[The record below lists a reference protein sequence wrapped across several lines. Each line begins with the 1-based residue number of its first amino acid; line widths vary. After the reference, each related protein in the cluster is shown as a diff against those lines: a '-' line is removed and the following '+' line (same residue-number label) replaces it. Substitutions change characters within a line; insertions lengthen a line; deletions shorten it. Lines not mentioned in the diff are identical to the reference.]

1 MTFNIDKMYVDCI
14 HKDRIAFNR
23 IVKYSRKKDL
33 SNHFYI
39 PKENESFFKWLLSNV
54 NSKSKYKHLGYIND
68 NVYIVHNPTNLP
80 QAPENWDILCVNGE
94 ILQYDFSDKDN
105 NIYWVRS
112 TLKNSNTFII
122 NSDRILEILTTM
134 QIVSRSVDQERSFF
148 EVLSEKLKTFVITQY
163 FFTENYTNSIEKDKT
178 NSKNKDYTNYHKL
191 NSDLMNNVIDTA
203 PVKSLDFAPPDYA
216 LTGFPKISFI
226 IPLSSYANFHHNF
239 LLLSQL
245 NYLNYEIIVIDYLN
259 YENNVK
265 HLLKLHANKVRFIE
279 INPVDY
285 SKKYGDLK
293 NKKIPLGFMLNS
305 AVKSSQGDIIFPFFP
320 DKHYNIENVEF
331 LVKNYLFSNKEC
343 FIGKNLKN
351 YNIKDGLVYDSLEN
365 FSFSNMF
372 FSQKFWLTYTFDE
385 SCDDEKTLVYRFIK
399 DRLNTV
405 NFYESSN
412 WCYNVISSDSISD
425 GKKIDFS
432 DIHLNSLN
440 VFIL

>member
-1 MTFNIDKMYVDCI
+1 MTFNINKMYVDSI
-14 HKDRIAFNR
+14 HKDKTAFNR

-33 SNHFYI
+33 DDCFYI
-39 PKENESFFKWLLSNV
+39 PKEHESFFKWLLSNV

-68 NVYIVHNPTNLP
+68 NVFIVHNPTNLP

-112 TLKNSNTFII
+112 ILKNSNTFII
-122 NSDRILEILTTM
+122 NSDRLLEILTTM
-134 QIVSRSVDQERSFF
+134 QIVSRSVDQDRSFF

-163 FFTENYTNSIEKDKT
+163 SFTENYSNSVEKDKT
-178 NSKNKDYTNYHKL
+178 NSKNKDYTNYYKL
-191 NSDLMNNVIDTA
+191 NTELMDKVIDSI
-203 PVKSLDFAPPDYA
+203 PVNSLDFAPKDYV
-216 LTGFPKISFI
+216 LTAFPKISFI
-226 IPLSSYANFHHNF
+226 VPLTNYANFHHNF

-245 NYLNYEIIVIDYLN
+245 NYLNYEIIVIDYLK
-259 YENNVK
+259 YEKHVK

-293 NKKIPLGFMLNS
+293 DKKIPLGFMFNS

-320 DKHYNIENVEF
+320 DKHYNIENVES
-331 LVKNYLFSNKEC
+331 LVKNYLFSGKEC

-351 YNIKDGLVYDSLEN
+351 YNVKDGLVYDSLEN

-372 FSQKFWLTYTFDE
+372 FTQKFWLTYTFDE
-385 SCDDEKTLVYRFIK
+385 SCNDEKTLVYKVIK

-405 NFYESSN
+405 GFYESSE
-412 WCYNVISSDSISD
+412 WCFNIISSESNSD
-425 GKKIDFS
+425 GKKIDLS
-432 DIHLNSLN
+432 DIHLNSLK
-440 VFIL
+440 VFTL